1 MQPVSS
7 VSYFLLC
14 DLIAPNNSEKI
25 DSWKDHFFKI
35 RKSFYICNIFLAQFF
50 YLNQTYVLEIDNY
63 EFFVIYLVWTGT
75 SILGTISDNYK
86 TQSIL
91 VVFTFLYVLILN
103 ISTFVME
110 SPMFH

>member
-1 MQPVSS
+1 MNILTDILS
-7 VSYFLLC
+7 
-14 DLIAPNNSEKI
+14 LIKRGVYAEKAGVN
-25 DSWKDHFFKI
+25 DV
-35 RKSFYICNIFLAQFF
+35 L
-50 YLNQTYVLEIDNY
+50 VLEIDNY
-63 EFFVIYLVWTGT
+63 QFFVIYLVWTGT

-110 SPMFH
+110 SPMSH